1 MPDIRYQQYQALLE
15 VASTIAAH
23 RDLQDLFHELAR
35 CLHAVVQF
43 DYLLLILHESRDNQM
58 RLHVLETAGQRP
70 APPAA
75 PLTPE
80 ESPGGEAW
88 LTQRPV
94 LIPDM
99 EVENRWPVITGM
111 LRANGISASCY
122 LPLTTA
128 HRRLGALGFGSC
140 SPAVYTPEDVDFMQ
154 QVARQ
159 VAVAVDNAL
168 NGEQIRCY
176 QQQLQRERDR
186 LKALIETTNALNSR
200 LDGKAIF
207 AAVTEAVRAIIHHD
221 YTALALLT
229 PGGDQLRFYALDFV
243 PHGGQAA
250 IDEPVRLDGSP
261 ARVALERGA
270 PFRLDREN
278 AGQFDAKV
286 QAIFES
292 WGTAESWVFPLI
304 TRNRRIGV
312 LNVGAQSAGAISR
325 DDVEFLS
332 QVAGQVAIALDN
344 MLAFREIAELKDRLA
359 DEKLY
364 LEDEIRTEHNFGEM
378 IGESPRFREILRQIE
393 TVAPTSAS
401 VLILGET
408 GTGKELVARAIHEL
422 SSRRGGTF
430 VKLNC
435 SAIPTGLLESELFGH
450 ERGAFTG
457 AISQKIGRFELAHQ
471 GTLFLDEVGDIPVEL
486 QPKLLRAL
494 QEQEFERLGSTRTIS
509 VDARVVAATNRDL
522 EQMIRAGQFRSDL
535 FYRLNVFPIRI
546 PPLRERKGD
555 IPMLVRYFT
564 QRYSRQLNRHIE
576 SIGAETMDALV
587 RYEWPGNIRELQNLL
602 ERAVILAAGPV
613 LRIAASELQHLEG
626 QAAPKAAAAKT
637 LDEAEREHIFQVLED
652 VDWVVGGPNGA
663 AARLG
668 MKRTTLQSRM
678 KKLGIRR

>member
-1 MPDIRYQQYQALLE
+1 MPDIRSQQYQALLE

-35 CLHAVVQF
+35 CLHDVVPF
-43 DYLLLILHESRDNQM
+43 DYLLLILHESKDNRM
-58 RLHVLETAGQRP
+58 RVHVLEADGHRSG
-70 APPAA
+70 PPPA

-80 ESPGGEAW
+80 ESPGGQAW

-99 EVENRWPVITGM
+99 KAETRWPVITQM
-111 LRANGISASCY
+111 LRANGVSASCY

-128 HRRLGALGFGSC
+128 HRSLGSLGFGSR
-140 SPAVYTPEDVDFMQ
+140 SPAVYTPDDVDFMQ
-154 QVARQ
+154 QVARL

-186 LKALIETTNALNSR
+186 LKALLETTNALNSR

-207 AAVTEAVRAIIHHD
+207 SAITEAVRAIIHHD
-221 YTALALLT
+221 YMALALLT
-229 PGGDQLRFYALDFV
+229 PAGDQLRFIALDFA
-243 PHGGQAA
+243 PRGEGAPL
-250 IDEPVRLDGSP
+250 DEPIRLDGSA
-261 ARVALERGA
+261 ARIALDRGV
-270 PFRLDREN
+270 PFRLDRSN
-278 AGQFDAKV
+278 AGQFGPQA

-292 WGTAESWVFPLI
+292 WGTVESWVFPLI

-312 LNVGAQSAGAISR
+312 LNVGAQAAGAISP

-422 SSRRGGTF
+422 SSRRGRTF

-494 QEQEFERLGSTRTIS
+494 QEQEFERLGGTRTIS

-522 EQMIRAGQFRSDL
+522 DQMIRTGQFRSDL

-546 PPLRERKGD
+546 PPLRERKED
-555 IPMLVRYFT
+555 IPTLVRYFT
-564 QRYSRQLNRHIE
+564 QRYSRQLNRRIE
-576 SIGAETMDALV
+576 SIGTETMDALI
-587 RYEWPGNIRELQNLL
+587 RYDWPGNIRELQNLL

-613 LRIAASELQHLEG
+613 LRIAGSELRHLG
-626 QAAPKAAAAKT
+626 SRAALNPAAAKT

-652 VDWVVGGPNGA
+652 VDWVVGGPGGA

-678 KKLGIRR
+678 KKLGIHR